1 MLDALNKPDEEPKNN
16 VEPTNSEPCVIVD
29 KNQVEENLLTLLEA
43 LYGEERSL
51 LAEKA
56 QLLNMEETLAQRIKG
71 EIEAKRQRIDAL
83 KNEIPDLKQRCE
95 NLAKAL
101 DIQVQK

>member
-1 MLDALNKPDEEPKNN
+1 MLDAFKKPDEEPQNN
-16 VEPTNSEPCVIVD
+16 GESTIREPCVVVD

-43 LYGEERSL
+43 LYSEERSL

-56 QLLNMEETLAQRIKG
+56 QLLNMEETLSQRIKG

-95 NLAKAL
+95 TLAKAL